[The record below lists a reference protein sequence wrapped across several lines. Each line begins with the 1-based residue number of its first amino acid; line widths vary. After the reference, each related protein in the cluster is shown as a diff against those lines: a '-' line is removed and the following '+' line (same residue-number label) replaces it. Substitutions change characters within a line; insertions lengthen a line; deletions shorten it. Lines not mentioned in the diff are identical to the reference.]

1 MLLDC
6 LKALLK
12 DILLKEKDICF
23 FNFIFFEII
32 KIVFLG
38 ITQEQSSLLS
48 VVTTVGN

>member
-23 FNFIFFEII
+23 LILFFGNY
-32 KIVFLG
+32 KNSFLG

-48 VVTTVGN
+48 VVTTVVN